1 MRRAYGLR
9 RAIPASPAVLCAILF
24 PSLVLIGCNNTCVVF
39 ISNPGGTISGNT
51 PTCSLNEAKGNVRV
65 RITSPLALPANG
77 ESARIQHIYVTLRG
91 VEANPN
97 AIADDDSPDWQEL
110 APKLATQPAQLD
122 LLARSRDTRELDP
135 SDYVAVPA
143 NAYRQVRLR
152 LSPNQSDASDPAP
165 EENLCGS
172 LGLNC
177 IVTSDGSVR
186 PLVLDPGPSQIQ
198 ISSDHIAGGFFRVFP
213 DTSANLE
220 IEFNPQ
226 SSRFIPADEAV
237 RLVPVFTVE
246 SQTPDESTAAAPR

>member
-1 MRRAYGLR
+1 MRRAYGSQ
-9 RAIPASPAVLCAILF
+9 RARPASPAVLFAILF
-24 PSLVLIGCNNTCVVF
+24 LPLVLIGCDNTCFVF

-51 PTCSLNEAKGNVRV
+51 PTCSLNQAKGNVRV

-77 ESARIQHIYVTLRG
+77 ESARIEHIYVTLRG

-110 APKLATQPAQLD
+110 APMLATRPAQLD
-122 LLARSRDTRELDP
+122 LLANRGDARELDS
-135 SDYVAVPA
+135 SDDVAVPA
-143 NAYRQVRLR
+143 DAYRQVRLR
-152 LSPNQSDASDPAP
+152 LSPNPSDASDPVL
-165 EENLCGS
+165 EVNLCGS
-172 LGLNC
+172 LGLHC

-213 DTSANLE
+213 DTTANLE

-226 SSRFIPADEAV
+226 SSRLIPADETV
-237 RLVPVFTVE
+237 RLVPVFAVE
-246 SQTPDESTAAAPR
+246 SQTFDESSAATPR